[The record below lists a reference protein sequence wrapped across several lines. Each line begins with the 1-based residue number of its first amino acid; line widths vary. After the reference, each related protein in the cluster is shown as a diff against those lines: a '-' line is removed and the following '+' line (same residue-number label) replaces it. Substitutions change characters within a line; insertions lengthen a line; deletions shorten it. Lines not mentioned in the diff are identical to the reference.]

1 VVVSWWSIVGGVFG
15 IAICV
20 IGGLIVSDPD
30 IDMYDSEAAIAGCG
44 GNFAI
49 NVVNIIFAGFYIHY
63 LHESDFKTSSLS
75 E

>member
-20 IGGLIVSDPD
+20 IGGIIVSEG
-30 IDMYDSEAAIAGCG
+30 DMYDSEAAIAGCG

-63 LHESDFKTSSLS
+63 LHESDF
-75 E
+75 